1 MDDGITELRD
11 FQVTQFSG
19 PLSNIENY
27 DDDRILSQ
35 SASNLLL
42 YSKFGH
48 NAIIKES

>member
-19 PLSNIENY
+19 SLSNIENY
-27 DDDRILSQ
+27 AILSQ